1 MGAVV
6 VLTVVLAILVTRG
19 RRDETPSSAAPPSSR
34 SSTSTP
40 AAAPPTS
47 TGVGGRPR
55 PPTIPGADP
64 TGENCEGGYQ
74 VDGQGGWATQGV
86 RGSAAATCFF
96 VGSVLKAY
104 WNAADPSREP
114 RTVVA
119 AGAIPCSEGAACVGD
134 DFLVTC
140 SAEGAD
146 PWITC
151 RGGRGAVVVLY

>member
-1 MGAVV
+1 
-6 VLTVVLAILVTRG
+6 
-19 RRDETPSSAAPPSSR
+19 
-34 SSTSTP
+34 
-40 AAAPPTS
+40 
-47 TGVGGRPR
+47 GVGGRPR
-55 PPTIPGADP
+55 PPTSPGADP

-74 VDGQGGWATQGV
+74 VDGQAGWATQGV
-86 RGSAAATCFF
+86 RGSVAATCFF

-151 RGGRGAVVVLY
+151 RGGRGAVV